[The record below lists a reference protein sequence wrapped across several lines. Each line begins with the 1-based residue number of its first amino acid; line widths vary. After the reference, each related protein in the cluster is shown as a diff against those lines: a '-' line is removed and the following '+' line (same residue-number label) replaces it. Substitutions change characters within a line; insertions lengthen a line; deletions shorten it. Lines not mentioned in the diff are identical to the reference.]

1 MAREAVAVETLA
13 RFAISR
19 MLIAGRPWICLLY
32 TSEAA
37 MKIAEEIAKR
47 PESEGSVIA

>member
-19 MLIAGRPWICLLY
+19 MLIAGRPWIAI
-32 TSEAA
+32 SVAA
-37 MKIAEEIAKR
+37 LH
-47 PESEGSVIA
+47 